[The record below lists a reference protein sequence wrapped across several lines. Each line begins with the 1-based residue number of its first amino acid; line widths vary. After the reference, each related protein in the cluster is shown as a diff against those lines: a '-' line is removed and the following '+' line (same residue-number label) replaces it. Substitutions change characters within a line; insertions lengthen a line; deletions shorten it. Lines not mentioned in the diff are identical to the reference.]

1 MAIFGKEKGILGFDN
16 RDFMMMNENIT
27 VRFRSR
33 WVRILVTA
41 TTLIFVV
48 SSCSDKYLS
57 YKSLYQ
63 FKSKNKKPDYSNLN
77 YWAAHPLKWDPSD
90 SIPKPLRK
98 NKRDSLVDVFFLH
111 PTIYT
116 MQLQDSNLNA
126 DIDDAYLNAKT
137 DYSSILYQASVFN
150 QHARIYAP
158 RFREAH
164 ISAYFTTDTLGS
176 INAFATAYADIKAAF
191 DYYLNNHNKGRPI
204 IIASHSQ
211 GTTHALQLLK
221 DYFENKPLQKQLVA
235 AYLVGMRIPKDFFSS
250 LKMCEDAAE
259 TGCLCGW
266 RTFRRGFKPPYVIAE
281 KEFSLITNPVT
292 WKTDNEYAPRKINK
306 GSVLFKFNK
315 VYKRTTDAQIN
326 GGVIW
331 VKRPKFP
338 WSFLYSTKNYHAGDI
353 NLYYMSMRQ
362 NVGQR
367 IENYFRSL
375 PVK

>member
-1 MAIFGKEKGILGFDN
+1 MTLQLFLVRKKRFFLFDN
-16 RDFMMMNENIT
+16 RIPLRMSEKT
-27 VRFRSR
+27 SRFVILSK
-33 WVRILVTA
+33 WMKQLVTG
-41 TTLIFVV
+41 TIFLLFV
-48 SSCSDKYLS
+48 SSCSDKYLA
-57 YKSLYQ
+57 YKALYD
-63 FKSKNKKPDYSNLN
+63 FKSENKTPDYSNLN

-116 MQLQDSNLNA
+116 MQLKDSNLNA
-126 DIDDAYLNAKT
+126 EIDDAYLNAKT

-164 ISAYFTTDTLGS
+164 ISAYFTKDTLGS
-176 INAFATAYADIKAAF
+176 TNAFAMAYADIKSAF
-191 DYYLNNHNKGRPI
+191 DYYLKNYNSGRPI

-250 LKMCEDAAE
+250 LKMCEDSLQ
-259 TGCLCGW
+259 TGCVCGW
-266 RTFRRGFKPPYVIAE
+266 RTFRKGYKPDYIKAE
-281 KEFSLITNPVT
+281 NGNSLVTNPIT
-292 WKTDNEYAPRKINK
+292 WKTDSEYASRKMNK

-315 VYKRTTDAQIN
+315 VYKKTTDAKIQD
-326 GGVIW
+326 GVVW
-331 VKRPKFP
+331 VNRPKFP
-338 WSFLYSTKNYHAGDI
+338 WSFLYATKNYHVGDI
-353 NLYYMSMRQ
+353 NLYYMEIRT
-362 NVGQR
+362 NVETR
-367 IENYFRSL
+367 IMSL
-375 PVK
+375 NK